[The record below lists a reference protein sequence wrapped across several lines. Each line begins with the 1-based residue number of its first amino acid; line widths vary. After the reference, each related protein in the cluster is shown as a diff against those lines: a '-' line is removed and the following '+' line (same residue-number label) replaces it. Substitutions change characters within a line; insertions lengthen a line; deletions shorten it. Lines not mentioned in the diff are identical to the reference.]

1 MSDGTPRGLSEKDAA
16 AYCGVSPDSLRLHGP
31 KPLRIGTRKVYDRKI
46 LDAWLDRLSNV
57 TAPSAEDQWM
67 EAAHGQDR
75 HAVR

>member
-1 MSDGTPRGLSEKDAA
+1 MDIAPRGLSEKEAA
-16 AYCGVSPDSLRLHGP
+16 AYCGVGVESLRTHGP
-31 KPLRIGTRKVYDRKI
+31 KPLRIGLRRVYDRKI